1 MTERTKNRAA
11 LGAWATTSLVVW
23 FRWPEVMAALL
34 LGLLVCAMT
43 ALSVAALLRLAR
55 TVAKRGT
62 LGETE
67 RMVRAVNKHEPRWHH
82 WQ

>member
-1 MTERTKNRAA
+1 MTERTKNR
-11 LGAWATTSLVVW
+11 LGVTAWAAASVVVW
-23 FRWPEVMAALL
+23 FRWPEIMAALL

-43 ALSVAALLRLAR
+43 ALSVAALLRAAR
-55 TVAKRGT
+55 AVAKRGT

-67 RMVRAVNKHEPRWHH
+67 HMVRVVSKHEPRLRW

>member
-1 MTERTKNRAA
+1 MTERTKNR
-11 LGAWATTSLVVW
+11 LGLTAWAAASVVVW

-55 TVAKRGT
+55 NVAKRGT
-62 LGETE
+62 L
-67 RMVRAVNKHEPRWHH
+67 RIRRPSVRRASFSGGA
-82 WQ
+82 

>member
-1 MTERTKNRAA
+1 
-11 LGAWATTSLVVW
+11 
-23 FRWPEVMAALL
+23 MAALL

-55 TVAKRGT
+55 NVAKRGT

-67 RMVRAVNKHEPRWHH
+67 RMVRVVGKHEPRWHH
-82 WQ
+82 WS

>member
-1 MTERTKNRAA
+1 MTERTSNR
-11 LGAWATTSLVVW
+11 LSVTVWATVSLVVW
-23 FRWPEVMAALL
+23 FRYPTVMAFLL

-67 RMVRAVNKHEPRWHH
+67 RMVRVVSKHEPRWHH

>member
-1 MTERTKNRAA
+1 MTERTKNR
-11 LGAWATTSLVVW
+11 LGFTAWAAASVVVW

-67 RMVRAVNKHEPRWHH
+67 RMVRVVSKHEPRWHH